1 MKKRT
6 DIDVIINNKRYTI
19 CGYES
24 EEYLQKIANYING
37 KFSELREQDN
47 YRMLDADMKAVLMQI
62 NIADDFFKVKKQLDD
77 AEINS
82 TSNGNEIFRLKSEIV
97 ALQNKL
103 DEAEREKK
111 LLRKENVEEQKKVV
125 KLETE
130 LEAARGIEPVKVT
143 AKKTKAET
151 AAKSK

>member
-37 KFSELREQDN
+37 KFADLRNQDN
-47 YRMLDADMKAVLMQI
+47 FRLLDADMKAVLAQI
-62 NIADDFFKVKKQLDD
+62 NIADDYFKVKKQLDD

-82 TSNGNEIFRLKSEIV
+82 NNTENEVFRLKSEIV

-130 LEAARGIEPVKVT
+130 LEAAK
-143 AKKTKAET
+143 AKKTGKA
-151 AAKSK
+151 

>member
-24 EEYLQKIANYING
+24 EEYLQKIANYINN
-37 KFSELREQDN
+37 KFTDLREQEN
-47 YRMLDADMKAVLMQI
+47 FRLLDADMKSVLLQI
-62 NIADDFFKVKKQLDD
+62 NIVDDYFKVKKQLEDV
-77 AEINS
+77 EINN
-82 TSNGNEIFRLKSEIV
+82 TNAGNEAFRLKSEIV

-103 DEAEREKK
+103 EEAEKEKK
-111 LLRKENVEEQKKVV
+111 LLRKENIEEQKKVV

-130 LEAARGIEPVKVT
+130 LEALKKSVK
-143 AKKTKAET
+143 
-151 AAKSK
+151 

>member
-37 KFSELREQDN
+37 KFADLRSQDN
-47 YRMLDADMKAVLMQI
+47 FRLLDADMKAVLAQI
-62 NIADDFFKVKKQLDD
+62 NIADDYFKVKKQLDD

-82 TSNGNEIFRLKSEIV
+82 NNTENEVFRLKSEIV

-130 LEAARGIEPVKVT
+130 LEAAK
-143 AKKTKAET
+143 AKKTGKA
-151 AAKSK
+151 